1 MNKIYL
7 IFKYRNRK
15 PLVVEPQQAAKHLT
29 VAHLLPRNG
38 MGETTGRAKAG
49 KFVWWDKESLIGFK
63 KKKKTK

>member
-49 KFVWWDKESLIGFK
+49 KFVW
-63 KKKKTK
+63 